1 MNKKQL
7 EMMEVL
13 PDAILNRVQ
22 LTAPVEPVFLLELV
36 DALVTNYVWLKGFIT
51 CSLLVSD
58 MPTEFIVDKATGSV
72 ICRVDTGEKYQQIF
86 KSKLTLLF

>member
-7 EMMEVL
+7 EMMQIL

-22 LTAPVEPVFLLELV
+22 LRAPVDSVFLLDLV
-36 DALVTNYVWLKGFIT
+36 DALVTNYVWLKGFST
-51 CSLLVSD
+51 CSLLVCD
-58 MPTEFIVDKATGSV
+58 MPTEFIIDKATGNV
-72 ICRVDTGEKYQQIF
+72 LCRVDTGEKYQEIF